1 MMKPDNN
8 LTNQPSK
15 RRDAVL
21 DRFDILDS
29 ATIMHD
35 LDNGRFRTIELDKK
49 ILARGGKN
57 IIVAFLFNIVSS
69 KTGIVYKSR
78 NIALCNFQFDGK
90 KFRFKNRINLD
101 SDNTIRN
108 FLRIV
113 ARWHPKEGPLD
124 AQYDYEAK
132 QMEQAYLD
140 LGFEYKTKD

>member
-1 MMKPDNN
+1 MKPDNN

-21 DRFDILDS
+21 DRFDILDTI
-29 ATIMHD
+29 TIMCD
-35 LDNGRFRTIELDKK
+35 LDSGRFRTVELDKK
-49 ILARGGKN
+49 ILARGGKHV
-57 IIVAFLFNIVSS
+57 IVAFLYNIISS
-69 KTGIVYKSR
+69 KTGAVYKSR
-78 NIALCNFQFDGK
+78 NIALCCFKFDGEK
-90 KFRFKNRINLD
+90 YRFKNRINLD

-132 QMEQAYLD
+132 QMEKAYLD
-140 LGFEYKTKD
+140 LGFEYKGKD